1 MLKTFWRFFHKTR
14 AASLWNIFEL
24 YFFFRFHSGESG
36 AGKTESTKLILR
48 YLTVVSGQHTT
59 LDQQILDANPI
70 LEGMKVTRFKFS
82 LITLFN

>member
-24 YFFFRFHSGESG
+24 DFFCRFHSGESG

-70 LEGMKVTRFKFS
+70 LEGMQVTRFKFS